1 MMNFLKSRK
10 LREGLLF
17 LWFGLIA
24 GTVFRIFRG
33 LWALDSVTGFDNDGG
48 VLNWLSLA
56 VPMFLAIGAI
66 LIFRS
71 NKAAF
76 QSSHFEKSQGIS
88 IMGIG
93 TGLLLVQ
100 SGVMQI
106 LDYSRGTGLAFQGGE
121 FSQQG
126 FIFVFYIVMCLVFGL
141 VQLVAVGFWKDF
153 FAKAPLLY
161 VSAILWGMS
170 YLVMVY
176 VFYAK
181 SSSFVENFFVVAG
194 AASMLLAL
202 LYLCK
207 LFASV
212 DPAES
217 AKRMFVFGG
226 IAAVLVGTYT
236 MADLVLFFTGAG
248 YFGDIPAQF
257 QLTGAGMSIYI
268 LACMAGFAG
277 KAARLPQEAPA
288 AQAESGE
295 EEGAAGEAGLS
306 ADSENSNET

>member
-217 AKRMFVFGG
+217 AKRLFIFGG

-236 MADLVLFFTGAG
+236 TADLVLFFTGAG

-257 QLTGAGMSIYI
+257 QLTGVGMVVY
-268 LACMAGFAG
+268 LLVCMASFAKKLG
-277 KAARLPQEAPA
+277 ALP
-288 AQAESGE
+288 
-295 EEGAAGEAGLS
+295 
-306 ADSENSNET
+306 ADSSTVESSDAGQRESTEEKEPNSGAEASE